1 MPVRRSFAMLCAA
14 LALPLAP
21 VAAQT
26 SGEWGKAGLQMQYVD
41 TATRPGD
48 DFDRYVNGKWTDTF
62 DLPPDKSQIWTL
74 STLGDLSSDRL
85 RSILDEMARSKHPA
99 ASPETR
105 VAAAY
110 AAFMNTDAIEAA
122 GLTPHAYPP
131 SDKPH
136 GRKAWTL
143 LFPGFSDP
151 RWVDISWMPSTPAP
165 EEGIKP

>member
-1 MPVRRSFAMLCAA
+1 MLCAA

-62 DLPPDKSQIWTL
+62 DLPPDKSQIWAL

-85 RSILDEMARSKHPA
+85 RPAISESALHARP
-99 ASPETR
+99 
-105 VAAAY
+105 
-110 AAFMNTDAIEAA
+110 
-122 GLTPHAYPP
+122 
-131 SDKPH
+131 
-136 GRKAWTL
+136 
-143 LFPGFSDP
+143 
-151 RWVDISWMPSTPAP
+151 
-165 EEGIKP
+165 